1 VDRDTWLDAKPGDQ
15 LPEVLAGIPAHIGR
29 LQKFL
34 ASMVEDFSPAQLVDH
49 GPLAQLEDSVKD
61 MLRRALHDAFVASGA
76 ILPFQEDLRLAVQE
90 FSSAAGQ
97 LETVW
102 RTGDRERKAAF
113 LSELEAK
120 ALALREALALPQG
133 VILP

>member
-1 VDRDTWLDAKPGDQ
+1 
-15 LPEVLAGIPAHIGR
+15 
-29 LQKFL
+29 
-34 ASMVEDFSPAQLVDH
+34 
-49 GPLAQLEDSVKD
+49 
-61 MLRRALHDAFVASGA
+61 VASGA